1 MNLREIR
8 ALLDESLGSND
19 LSNETKNLYINYGQR
34 LLDRMADLSVHR
46 ARMMYKLEAGSY
58 VIPTGEEVRFV
69 INIRG
74 TYDGN
79 VIVLEKKSLEE
90 LLLLYPDR
98 TTTGTPAVWAANYPS
113 ASSSSL
119 TSDSFDIPVNMLDI
133 ASNDVDSNV
142 RIIVAPTP
150 ESTLYVDAYV
160 FRYTSKL
167 INDESVSFWSL
178 NYPFLLVTAATVI
191 YDRMMRNTEGV
202 RAGLEVVMSELFE
215 VQKDTVSSELPED
228 MTMEG

>member
-1 MNLREIR
+1 
-8 ALLDESLGSND
+8 
-19 LSNETKNLYINYGQR
+19 
-34 LLDRMADLSVHR
+34 
-46 ARMMYKLEAGSY
+46 MMYKLEAGSY

-150 ESTLYVDAYV
+150 ESTLYVDAYI
-160 FRYTSKL
+160 FRYT
-167 INDESVSFWSL
+167 
-178 NYPFLLVTAATVI
+178 
-191 YDRMMRNTEGV
+191 
-202 RAGLEVVMSELFE
+202 
-215 VQKDTVSSELPED
+215 
-228 MTMEG
+228 